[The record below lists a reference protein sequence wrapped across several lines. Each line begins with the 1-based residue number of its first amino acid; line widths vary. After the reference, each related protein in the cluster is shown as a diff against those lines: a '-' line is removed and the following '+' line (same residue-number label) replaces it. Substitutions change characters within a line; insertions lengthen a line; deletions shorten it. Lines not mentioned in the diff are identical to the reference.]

1 MREELEIFRG
11 FASEEELN
19 ERLEKGRKEGVEEV
33 ASKML
38 VKKFAPEDISY
49 CTGLTLPQIE
59 TLAASLNLA

>member
-38 VKKFAPEDISY
+38 VKKFAPEDISHY
-49 CTGLTLPQIE
+49 TGLTLPQIE
-59 TLAASLNLA
+59 ALAVSLNLA